1 MNIVS
6 SEIIAV
12 LDIGKSNIKLS
23 VCTYLGKVVET
34 LSTPNDTCDAKPWK
48 YHNLKKINLWV
59 LKNLSNLSK
68 RYIPSEP
75 CDPNPN

>member
-6 SEIIAV
+6 SERIAV

-23 VCTYLGKVVET
+23 VCTYLGEVVET
-34 LSTPNDTCDAKPWK
+34 FSTPNDTCDAKPWK

-59 LKNLSNLSK
+59 LKNLSNSSMASCIMPTVL
-68 RYIPSEP
+68 
-75 CDPNPN
+75 